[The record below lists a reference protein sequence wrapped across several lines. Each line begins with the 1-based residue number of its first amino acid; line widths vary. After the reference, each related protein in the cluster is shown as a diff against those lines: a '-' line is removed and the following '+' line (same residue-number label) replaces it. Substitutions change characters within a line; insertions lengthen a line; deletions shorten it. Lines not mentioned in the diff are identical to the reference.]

1 LSLNRSAPP
10 AGRFRGSPNEGDS
23 KPVTR
28 KDVNPY
34 FRTRVMTASPEE
46 LHLMLYDGAIKFC
59 GQGREAIV
67 AGRIEDSYSLLV
79 KAQSI
84 VLELLAGL
92 KRDAAPELCGKQAA
106 LYNFIYRRL
115 VEANLK
121 KDADAL
127 DDAVR
132 ILTYCRETW
141 VLVMQKLAEGRGG
154 RLKPADTASPNAPE
168 TNEPIPVSIDIQG

>member
-1 LSLNRSAPP
+1 M
-10 AGRFRGSPNEGDS
+10 GE
-23 KPVTR
+23 

-34 FRTRVMTASPEE
+34 LRTRVMTASPEE

-59 GQGREAIV
+59 GQGREAID
-67 AGRIEDSYSLLV
+67 AGQIERSYNLLLR
-79 KAQSI
+79 AQNI
-84 VLELLAGL
+84 VLELLGGL
-92 KRDAAPELCGKQAA
+92 KRDLAPELCAKQAA

-121 KDADAL
+121 KDTAAL

-141 VLVMQKLAEGRGG
+141 VLLMQKLAEGRA
-154 RLKPADTASPNAPE
+154 PAPAQAPDAESP
-168 TNEPIPVSIDIQG
+168 EPAPVSIDLQG